1 MVVQDD
7 SPSEA
12 FDIEANMEED
22 DEEAGDWRWTHGN
35 GSNSSGRHNG
45 DTMPDTQEE
54 EEEEEEASTSE
65 SQEQQEHFYHR
76 YYSMIRD
83 NPNGVA
89 AWFVSCFA
97 LRSKRLQMKEEDLV
111 LQLSKYAELI
121 QKLRNFH
128 EKHILNVTAML
139 NEGNERIA
147 KSLLMQ
153 LCQRLYSSGAPLWVL
168 QPVMGRV
175 AKGLLGGKDNVEFV
189 LYSKEGF
196 GTVIIIIFDTLIYC
210 IIATLC

>member
-1 MVVQDD
+1 MPKLTITNAKAKQLYVAHSKFKRHVH
-7 SPSEA
+7 PTVGRTAKIENSEL
-12 FDIEANMEED
+12 E
-22 DEEAGDWRWTHGN
+22 
-35 GSNSSGRHNG
+35 
-45 DTMPDTQEE
+45 
-54 EEEEEEASTSE
+54 
-65 SQEQQEHFYHR
+65 
-76 YYSMIRD
+76 
-83 NPNGVA
+83 
-89 AWFVSCFA
+89 
-97 LRSKRLQMKEEDLV
+97 MKDEDLV

-139 NEGNERIA
+139 NEGNEKIA

-175 AKGLLGGKDNVEFV
+175 AKGLLGGKDGIEFV

-196 GTVIIIIFDTLIYC
+196 GKKDITQAFI
-210 IIATLC
+210 